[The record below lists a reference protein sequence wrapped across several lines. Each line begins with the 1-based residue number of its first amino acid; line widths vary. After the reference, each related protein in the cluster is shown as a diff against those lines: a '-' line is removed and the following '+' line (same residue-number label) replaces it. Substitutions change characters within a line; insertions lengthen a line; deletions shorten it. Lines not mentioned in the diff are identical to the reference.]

1 MKVNPPFDCPNC
13 GAEVPAGALS
23 CPECGS
29 DENTGWK
36 EDAAIYDGAGIEDPP
51 EFNHDE
57 WLRQEGLAPTRA
69 SAKQILIIIAALLAL
84 AAFAASLLRR

>member
-1 MKVNPPFDCPNC
+1 VKVKPPFDCPNC
-13 GAEVPAGALS
+13 GADVPAGALS

-36 EDAAIYDGAGIEDPP
+36 EDAAIYDGIGIEAPP

-57 WLRQEGLAPTRA
+57 WLRQEGLTPTRA
-69 SAKQILIIIAALLAL
+69 SGKQIFIIIVALLAL
-84 AAFAASLLRR
+84 AAFAASLLRH